1 MARDKSYDDDDDERT
16 TRTAS
21 QRPWKKR
28 RERERVALSCST
40 IKGFAS
46 LQPTCLPTLLR
57 SLHARDEARR
67 RRRFQKARWIG
78 GFRGRE
84 REKGGEK
91 GREERC
97 VSRGKEERKKEGG
110 GRERDRVQEIKE
122 VDDNAAV
129 VRPLAQGAQGGHYI
143 VLLFRAYAA
152 ISA

>member
-1 MARDKSYDDDDDERT
+1 MDFE
-16 TRTAS
+16 
-21 QRPWKKR
+21 
-28 RERERVALSCST
+28 
-40 IKGFAS
+40 G
-46 LQPTCLPTLLR
+46 
-57 SLHARDEARR
+57 
-67 RRRFQKARWIG
+67 
-78 GFRGRE
+78 E